1 MAPTNTFTITAGPG
15 TDIWRK
21 PPTTDVFNAPIALPP
36 AGATPL
42 RHSGPLTS
50 FLSAR
55 LSLNFTPQE
64 QYDQGGILLS
74 FRQRRNDDNDDDD
87 NNNNNRASSPAA
99 GPPPKWIKS
108 GIEFYNGRPRLST
121 VSCDN
126 WADWSV
132 ADLLPAEASGQSRS
146 ETGMG
151 TGAETGWTTISIE
164 KDKDGNGTG
173 VWVYRV
179 LEDGNGGET
188 KVPLRE
194 ICWVFGQERL
204 EDWEVEVHAMAARP
218 EKKAKGGLTVEFGDL
233 KVRWAT

>member
-1 MAPTNTFTITAGPG
+1 MAPTDTFTITAGPG

-21 PPTTDVFNAPIALPP
+21 PPTTDVFNAPTALPP
-36 AGATPL
+36 PGVQPL
-42 RHSGPLTS
+42 RNSGPLTS

-55 LSLNFTPQE
+55 ISFNFTAQE

-74 FRQRRNDDNDDDD
+74 FFRRNADKSANKAD
-87 NNNNNRASSPAA
+87 

-108 GIEFYNGRPRLST
+108 GIEFYNGAPRLST

-132 ADLLPAEASGQSRS
+132 ADLNREGGGGKGK
-146 ETGMG
+146 EI
-151 TGAETGWTTISIE
+151 GWTTIQIE

-179 LEDGNGGET
+179 VEETGE
-188 KVPLRE
+188 KIPLRE
-194 ICWVFGQERL
+194 ICWVFGDSPE
-204 EDWEVEVHAMAARP
+204 EWEVEVYAMAARP
-218 EKKAKGGLTVEFGDL
+218 EKEVDGGLVVEFAGFEVKWKD
-233 KVRWAT
+233 